1 MMNRFI
7 SKASTSTAPLSPN
20 SWSAHQRKSDIAVNN
35 FYEKTNC
42 NTENISA
49 AFAPAKS
56 RSPTVLTTPAWRW
69 ASGRSN
75 EFFVEAGIALDHA
88 EHAFAQKVVFS
99 DEPFKKKFVE
109 RPSQRAGHCRGNFF

>member
-49 AFAPAKS
+49 ALHVVGGD
-56 RSPTVLTTPAWRW
+56 RSVLSYETEVLCFVIACSYGCSCHASSQQQTLTTRRL
-69 ASGRSN
+69 G
-75 EFFVEAGIALDHA
+75 ALDRH
-88 EHAFAQKVVFS
+88 S
-99 DEPFKKKFVE
+99 
-109 RPSQRAGHCRGNFF
+109 RGGSQAV

>member
-49 AFAPAKS
+49 AFDQLPVAHNFD
-56 RSPTVLTTPAWRW
+56 RTQWRITTPRIP
-69 ASGRSN
+69 GRQS
-75 EFFVEAGIALDHA
+75 
-88 EHAFAQKVVFS
+88 
-99 DEPFKKKFVE
+99 
-109 RPSQRAGHCRGNFF
+109 CRGESAKDDGQARVREKETGRKFFIFKGALLLLAFGHPEVHGKS